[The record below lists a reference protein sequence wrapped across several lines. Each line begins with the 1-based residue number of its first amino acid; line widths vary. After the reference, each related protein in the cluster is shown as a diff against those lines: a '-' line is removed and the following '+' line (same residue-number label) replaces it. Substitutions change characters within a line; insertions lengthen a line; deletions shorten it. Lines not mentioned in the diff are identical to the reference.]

1 MFDWL
6 SLANTLSGNDCN
18 LLSDKSP
25 WKDEKNEVIDKK
37 IDAKILKG
45 DVFKPLSPDIKLF
58 SRPNFLSC

>member
-45 DVFKPLSPDIKLF
+45 DVFLNKKDLKDLIPWHYTIL
-58 SRPNFLSC
+58 